1 MQRKSNI
8 LQSIDWPT
16 VLMYLALVTMGWLN
30 IYAAVYSEDHSSIFD
45 TTQRYGSQLLW
56 IVAAIGIAMVVM
68 LIDSRFYFVFA
79 NYIYILLI
87 FILVFVLLF
96 GVEINASKSWFQ
108 IGNFRIQPAEFAK
121 FATALAL
128 AKLMST
134 YNFKLLNFYSLI
146 RVGIIVLVP
155 AGLILLQNDTG
166 SALVYSSFIFILYRE
181 GLPHWVMLFLAFFIL
196 LFILVLVFNK
206 FIILVVL
213 FAITMIL
220 FSLIGQRYRDTIRF
234 SFGVVGLGAILYG
247 TSEFFDLN
255 ISLYYLLLIPIA
267 VGIPI
272 ALVYAFFNKLK
283 IVVVLLFFLLST
295 SAFSFSVDYMFHK
308 VLERHHRE
316 RIMDLL
322 GIETDPLGYGYNVN
336 QSKIAIGSGG
346 FLGKGYLQGTQTKYN
361 FVPEQST
368 DFIFCTVGE
377 EWGFVGS
384 FVVAALFLVFILR
397 LIRIAERQK
406 EAFARTYGYGV
417 VSIFAFHTLV
427 NIGMTIG
434 LFPVIGIPLPFFS
447 YGGSSLWAFTIL
459 LFIFLKFDSSRRD

>member
-1 MQRKSNI
+1 
-8 LQSIDWPT
+8 
-16 VLMYLALVTMGWLN
+16 MYLALVIMGWLN

-108 IGNFRIQPAEFAK
+108 IGSFRIQPAEFAK

-220 FSLIGQRYRDTIRF
+220 FSLISQRYRDTIRF

-361 FVPEQST
+361 FVPEQDT

>member
-1 MQRKSNI
+1 
-8 LQSIDWPT
+8 
-16 VLMYLALVTMGWLN
+16 MYLALVIMGWLN

-45 TTQRYGSQLLW
+45 TSQRYGSQLLW
-56 IVAAIGIAMVVM
+56 IAAAIGIAMVVM

-108 IGNFRIQPAEFAK
+108 IGSFRIQPAEFAK

-128 AKLMST
+128 AKLMSA
-134 YNFKLLNFYSLI
+134 YNFKLLNFYSFI

-220 FSLIGQRYRDTIRF
+220 FSLLGQRYRDAFRF

-247 TSEFFDLN
+247 ASEFFDLN

-272 ALVYAFFNKLK
+272 ALIYAFFNKLK
-283 IVVVLLFFLLST
+283 IVLVLIFFLLSNST
-295 SAFSFSVDYMFHK
+295 FSFSVDYLFHK

-322 GIETDPLGYGYNVN
+322 GIETDALGYGYNVN

-361 FVPEQST
+361 FVPEQDT

-377 EWGFVGS
+377 EWGFIGS
-384 FVVAALFLVFILR
+384 FAVAALFLAFILR
-397 LIRIAERQK
+397 LIKIAERQK
-406 EAFARTYGYGV
+406 EAFARIYGYGV